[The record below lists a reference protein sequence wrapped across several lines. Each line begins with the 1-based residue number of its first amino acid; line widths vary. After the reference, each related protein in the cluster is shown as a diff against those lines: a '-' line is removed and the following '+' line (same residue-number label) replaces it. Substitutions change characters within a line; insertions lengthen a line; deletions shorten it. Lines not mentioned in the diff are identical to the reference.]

1 MSDSQE
7 VREVHEE
14 DHAQYEQ
21 REEQHENQQER
32 QEESKQQQK
41 EEQRSQEMGLMSSIQ
56 QAVANSVSTAVAGTT
71 AANLLKTLSEDRNSR
86 DSAILQVCKER
97 KKESFN
103 QLKNWDDR
111 RTQFLTIHK
120 NIIDSIYFKIEKRM
134 KISQDSMSQVLK
146 FFKERRDQEQSY
158 SKLFSTKIPQLSS
171 CWRDVSDQQSD
182 WYPTLSQA
190 LKETDELNQSLGKN
204 VLTLVMYLEKN
215 IIKDMIFH
223 ENEEFEK
230 KIKLLRNNI
239 SDQQARLEKA
249 SQYTTKKN
257 NSYSQLYQQMMALDA
272 YDNKLKLK
280 RKDLLNVEI
289 KFRQAA
295 FDMIKEQK
303 ELGQQVLNY
312 WEEARKMEGI
322 RLEMIQ
328 KVFQL
333 YMTKHQ
339 ETYGKHPL
347 MEQSLLNFQ
356 KFESVKESGENFS
369 IAKIIN
375 EDDQSSIKKTLN
387 TSSALNWQD
396 IIKYVINFN
405 FKDISI
411 NQHPLVQKKFKIMRD
426 VGSVTKS
433 FKECWMVATVDDL
446 LLFYDEIST
455 KDKSKQKGSALTEG
469 GTKVNNQPKKKL
481 LLDYLKV
488 KPREDPS
495 LIDIIEKTPGLLF
508 DSTNKQLIKF
518 TKEDDFEEFKVFL
531 TRYQQ
536 LDLQNVPDLGISKSK

>member
-1 MSDSQE
+1 MSDSEE
-7 VREVHEE
+7 VRQAHEE
-14 DHAQYEQ
+14 DHSQSEQ
-21 REEQHENQQER
+21 IEEQHQNQQER
-32 QEESKQQQK
+32 DEESKQQPK

-56 QAVANSVSTAVAGTT
+56 QAVANSATTEVTGTT
-71 AANLLKTLSEDRNSR
+71 AANLLKTLSEDRNSK

-97 KKESFN
+97 KKESFY

-111 RTQFLTIHK
+111 RTQFLNTHK

-239 SDQQARLEKA
+239 TDQQERLEKA

-322 RLEMIQ
+322 RLETIQ

-375 EDDQSSIKKTLN
+375 EDDQAAIKKTLN

-426 VGSVTKS
+426 VGSITKS
-433 FKECWMVATVDDL
+433 FKECWIVATVDDL

-455 KDKSKQKGSALTEG
+455 KDKKQQKGSALTEG
-469 GTKVNNQPKKKL
+469 GTKVDNQPKKKL

-536 LDLQNVPDLGISKSK
+536 SNLQNVPDLGIQKQK

>member
-1 MSDSQE
+1 MSDSEE
-7 VREVHEE
+7 VRQVHEE
-14 DHAQYEQ
+14 DHGQQEQ
-21 REEQHENQQER
+21 REEQHENEQER
-32 QEESKQQQK
+32 YEESKQQPK

-56 QAVANSVSTAVAGTT
+56 QAVTNQVTAAVAGTS
-71 AANLLKTLSEDRNSR
+71 ANLLKTLSEDRSSK

-239 SDQQARLEKA
+239 SDQQERLEKA
-249 SQYTTKKN
+249 TQYTVKKN
-257 NSYSQLYQQMMALDA
+257 NSYSQLYQQMMGLDA
-272 YDNKLKLK
+272 YDTKLKLK

-312 WEEARKMEGI
+312 WEEARKMEGN

-356 KFESVKESGENFS
+356 KFESIKESGENFS
-369 IAKIIN
+369 IVKIIN
-375 EDDQSSIKKTLN
+375 DDDQAQIKKTLN

-426 VGSVTKS
+426 VGSITKS

-455 KDKSKQKGSALTEG
+455 KDKKQQKGSALTEG

-536 LDLQNVPDLGISKSK
+536 SDLQNVPDLGIQKQK